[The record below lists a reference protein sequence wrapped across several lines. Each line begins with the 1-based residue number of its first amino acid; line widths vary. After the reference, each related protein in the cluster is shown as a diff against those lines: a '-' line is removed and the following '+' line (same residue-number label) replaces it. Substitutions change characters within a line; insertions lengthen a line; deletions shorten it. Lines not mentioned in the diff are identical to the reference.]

1 MTEVKVPTVASEA
14 GAAPTPPDVS
24 TETEMLAGGWANG
37 HPLAAAGAG
46 DALPSP
52 LTRLSGYTRQ
62 LRRAHQLFGKQS
74 AETEAESYASEW
86 FLDNYYLVREA
97 IREVVQDLPT
107 DYYRRLPVLGPE
119 AAWPGATR
127 ALALAVELARECA
140 GRVDAEH
147 LAELVEAY
155 QRVAP
160 LEVGELWSLPSLLRL
175 TLVAWLSESATAV
188 TGRQA
193 ADAAANAPATG
204 PATGTVG
211 DGAVRNPGDAAADA
225 ATRTPGPD
233 ATPAGAPRS
242 QASWRRRAD
251 PLGAAAP
258 ADTDHDQRV
267 ADCVAGLRA
276 LRTIA
281 WEEFFERV
289 SLCERELRA
298 DPSGDYGTMTFETR
312 DRYRKVVE
320 RLARR
325 SAADELAVAREAVRL
340 AGTAGETTAEAATTG
355 GPAGPGAHPLR
366 ARHVGYWLLGEGVT
380 RLEQHFGYRRT
391 ARERATAWATSH
403 PTLVYLGGVLTLAA
417 LLVLWGGAYTAAQG
431 GGPLLVLLAAVLL
444 AVPAL
449 TAAVAVVNYSVNHLL
464 EPRLLPRLDFRRGIP
479 AEHVTAVVMPVL
491 LGGHDE
497 IDDLVGQLERH
508 YLGNPDPRLL
518 FALLTDF
525 PDADAA
531 TLPGEDDLL
540 NHARERVAALN
551 AKHGGAEPRIHSG
564 SGVAP
569 AGPFYLLHRGRR
581 WNPREGVWMGWERKR
596 GKLMELNRL
605 LRGATDTTYEVSVG
619 DLGRLGAVEYVLT
632 LDADTRLPPGAAHRL
647 VGTLA
652 HPLNRAEF
660 GPDGHVV
667 AGYSLL
673 QPRTDVL
680 PESANASRFS
690 RLFVGENGLDLY
702 TLAVSD
708 VYQDLFGAAIF
719 VGKGL
724 YRVDDFARAMAGR
737 VPENSLLSHD
747 LLEGIYGGVAL
758 VSDVV
763 LYEEYP
769 PTYLAQV
776 KRAQRWVRGDWQLL
790 PWLLATLVG
799 ARGGGSGERLG
810 VAGAWKIADNLRR
823 SLVAPALYVLFVAGW
838 VVLPGSS
845 LVWTLI
851 ALSTLAAPLL
861 AGAVIEYVGGLIK
874 TETVPGRRRLTAWR
888 PLSQALGRFVITLS
902 FVPYEALMVTISVG
916 VTLYRVFVTRR
927 NLLAW
932 RTAAETNAEYTP
944 TLIGNARRMAGALIP
959 IVVAAALVVTLR
971 PTALVEA
978 GVIIILWLLTPL
990 TAYLLSLASSATP
1003 RPLAEAE
1010 RVRLHGLARRTWLF
1024 FERFVG
1030 PNDNWLPPDNVQLGT
1045 DPVTAHRT
1053 SPTNV
1058 GLMLLSTLAAHDLGY
1073 LGTVELS
1080 LRLRSTLDNLG
1091 RLERYRGH
1099 LLNWYD
1105 TRSLEPLGP
1114 RYVSSVDSGNLVAAL
1129 MAVRQGC
1136 LRLLDQPLDPAVC
1149 YRGLA
1154 DALAVLQEVVA
1165 EAQPAGELAAKVGAL
1180 RDRVVRGLRGETGE
1194 DEGGLGAL
1202 GRHLTD
1208 VGWPELERELREAM
1222 DSGAVSGS
1230 GLTATRLWAER
1241 VHHAIVVSLRELD
1254 ALTPW
1259 VAALNGAAWSGE
1271 LEGAAAGALAAVRA
1285 ACATAPSLR
1294 GLGEWSTALAAAL
1307 RDLGEA
1313 PGARAPERRE
1323 WCDTLTRRLAS
1334 CRQAAE
1340 GLIESFEALAAGFEE
1355 EIVGT
1360 DFAFLLDPERK
1371 LLHIG
1376 YNVDAEQLDGNY
1388 YDLLASES
1396 RLASL
1401 VAVAKHDLPVSH
1413 WLHLGRPLGDVDG
1426 RAALLSWSGTMF
1438 EYLMPPLLTR
1448 RYGATLIEQSCYAAV
1463 DVQIAYGR
1471 RHGVPWGVSESGYA
1485 RVDAAGNYQYRAFG
1499 VPELALD
1506 RSYEGDLV
1514 VAPYATVLAIP
1525 YRPQQA
1531 LENVDRLVDMGALG
1545 PHGLYEALDFTPSRK
1560 PLGGTFAL
1568 VRSHMAHHQGMVM
1581 VALANELTD
1590 DAAVERFHA
1599 DPRVATVELL
1609 LQERIPSEVPVVDE
1623 VRVEETP
1630 AAPLDAAALD
1640 RPWQAEIDSPTPVCH
1655 LLSNGRYTVLASA
1668 AGGGWSAAGDVA
1680 LTRWRRD
1687 GTTDADG
1694 AWLFLTDVESGA
1706 VWSTTRQPFGQPAE
1720 AERVTFHPFEVEYQ
1734 REVGGVLTRLEVVV
1748 GQDDLELRRL
1758 AVVNRRATPRR
1769 LRVTSYA
1776 EVVLGSAAADAR
1788 HPAFSKLFVES
1799 SYDEARGALFF
1810 RRRPRAA
1817 TERPLFAAHALIA
1830 PAEVEGPLE
1839 YESDRAAFLGRG
1851 NDIRGATMLK
1861 GALGG
1866 GVGATLDPVMALAR
1880 GFELAGHAQLEFT
1893 FVTATA
1899 DTRAELEALLDRVRA
1914 PGMVGREFGLA
1925 RMRSRLE
1932 LRQHSLDPAKVES
1945 YQRLYS
1951 AVTYPDAALR
1961 AAPATLAAN
1970 TLGQS
1975 SLWGQGISGDFPIVV
1990 VRVDDPE
1997 QLPLVIDLLRAHA
2010 YWRRRGAK
2018 VDLVILN
2025 AKDTSYDQGLNARLR
2040 GHLARTGADEW
2051 LNARGGI
2058 FLVRQDQLAQVDLTL
2073 LETSA
2078 GVLLQGRGGP
2088 LEAQLRALR
2097 GASDAGL
2104 PVLTATREPEPAP
2117 GAGAGALP
2125 EDLVYANGWGG
2136 FTPDGA
2142 EYVIRARRG
2151 DLPPAPWSNVIANP
2165 ELGCLTTEAGMGS
2178 TWAVNSGENRLTPWS
2193 NDPVAD
2199 PPSEVVYLRDEETAE
2214 VWSTT
2219 PLPAG
2224 PGVGFTVRH
2233 AAGSTSWA
2241 HRSHGLEQT
2250 LTVSVAQ
2257 ADPVKLAHLEVRNL
2271 LDRPRRV
2278 TVTYYAPWVLGVDR
2292 AATGQYLLPDYD
2304 PERCVLLARNPY
2316 AAEFGARVAF
2326 LASNKTP
2333 HGVTTDRREF
2343 LGRLGGPEAPDA
2355 LRRIGLSG
2363 STTPGGDQCAAL
2375 QLHLDLPAGGSEEV
2389 LFALGQGGGRDAAL
2403 ELAQRYRDL
2412 GAYPAVREAARAWW
2426 DERLGRVRVS
2436 TPDAPLDLLTNRW
2449 LLYQT
2454 ISCRLFG
2461 RTAFYQPGGAYGF
2474 RDQLQDVVALLHAA
2488 PDLAREQLLRAAAHQ
2503 FEEGD
2508 VLHWWHPPSGRG
2520 VRTRISD
2527 DLLWLVYATERY
2539 VTTTGDVGVLAES
2552 VPSLHGA
2559 PLRDG
2564 EEERYDQFASSPE
2577 PASLLEHCRRAMRR
2591 GATQGP
2597 HGLPLMG
2604 TGDWNDGM
2612 NRVGAG
2618 GKGESVWLA
2627 WFAADAARRFA
2638 VLLDAAVD
2646 TGLPGAAVGAPRAG
2660 FAAEAAEWRARGAAY
2675 AAAAE
2680 AAAWDGDWY
2689 LRAFFDDGSPLG
2701 GHANDECRIDSIA
2714 QSWGVLSGAADRER
2728 AGRAML
2734 AVEEQCVRREDGL
2747 IRLFTPP
2754 FDKTPKDPG
2763 YIKGYLPGVRENG
2776 GQYTHGVIWSAW
2788 AFAALGDGD
2797 KAHALH
2803 RLLNPVLHSSD
2814 PEAAARFKVEPYV
2827 VTADVYSMPPHVG
2840 RGGWSWY
2847 TGSAAWFYRFGLEG
2861 LLGLERRG
2869 DELRVTPRVP
2879 STWPGFEVRYGYGD
2893 STYVLKGHRVEDGAA
2908 GGAPALTVKL
2918 LDDAREHV
2926 VEFGYAS

>member
-1 MTEVKVPTVASEA
+1 MSGPTT
-14 GAAPTPPDVS
+14 AAAAARGITPPEVPA
-24 TETEMLAGGWANG
+24 EAERLARAWAEA
-37 HPLAAAGAG
+37 HATAPAGAG
-46 DALPSP
+46 GAAVLPSP
-52 LTRLSGYTRQ
+52 LARLNGYTRQ
-62 LRRAHQLFGKQS
+62 LRRAHQLFGRQS
-74 AETEAESYASEW
+74 AATESESYAAEW
-86 FLDNYYLVREA
+86 FLDNYYLIREA
-97 IREVVQDLPT
+97 IREVIQDLPA
-107 DYYRRLPVLGPE
+107 DYYRRLPVL
-119 AAWPGATR
+119 AAGTEWAGAPR

-140 GRVDAEH
+140 GRVDGRR
-147 LAELVEAY
+147 LATLLEAY

-160 LEVGELWSLPSLLRL
+160 LQLGELWSLPSLLRL
-175 TLVAWLSESATAV
+175 TLIAWLSESATSV
-188 TGRQA
+188 TERRPDQQ
-193 ADAAANAPATG
+193 APAV
-204 PATGTVG
+204 ATV
-211 DGAVRNPGDAAADA
+211 APG
-225 ATRTPGPD
+225 
-233 ATPAGAPRS
+233 GAPQGTRH
-242 QASWRRRAD
+242 RTD
-251 PLGAAAP
+251 PLGDPAP
-258 ADTDHDQRV
+258 VDTDHDQRV
-267 ADCVAGLRA
+267 ANCVAGLRA
-276 LRTIA
+276 LKTIA
-281 WEEFFERV
+281 WDDLVERV

-298 DPSGDYGTMTFETR
+298 DPSGDYERMTFETR

-325 SAADELAVAREAVRL
+325 SGADELAVAREAVRL
-340 AGTAGETTAEAATTG
+340 AATAREA
-355 GPAGPGAHPLR
+355 GARPR
-366 ARHVGYWLLGEGVT
+366 TRHVGYWLMDEGVAS
-380 RLEQHFGYRRT
+380 LERRFGYRRS
-391 ARERATAWATSH
+391 RPERTRAWVTSH
-403 PTLVYLGGVLTLAA
+403 PTLVYIGGVVTLAA
-417 LLVLWGGAYTAAQG
+417 LLVTWGGAYAAARG
-431 GGPLLVLLAAVLL
+431 GGGWLAALTLILLV
-444 AVPAL
+444 VPAL
-449 TAAVAVVNYSVNHLL
+449 TAAVAVVNYAVTRML

-479 AEHVTAVVMPVL
+479 AGHETAVVMPVL
-491 LGGHDE
+491 LGSRAD
-497 IDDLVGQLERH
+497 IDDLTSQLERH
-508 YLGNPDPRLL
+508 YLGNPDPRLR

-531 TLPGEDDLL
+531 TLPGEADLL
-540 NHARERVAALN
+540 EHARRRVRALN
-551 AKHGGAEPRIHSG
+551 VKHGSAEPRIHAG
-564 SGVAP
+564 NGVAP

-605 LRGATDTTYEVSVG
+605 LRGATDTTYEVTVG
-619 DLGRLGAVEYVLT
+619 DMGRLADVEFVLT
-632 LDADTRLPPGAAHRL
+632 LDADTRLPPGSAHRL

-660 GPDGHVV
+660 GPDDRVS

-724 YRVDDFARAMAGR
+724 YRVDDFARAMEGR

-799 ARGGGSGERLG
+799 ARGGGRGERLG

-823 SLVAPALYVLFVAGW
+823 SLVAPTLYLLFVAGW
-838 VVLPGSS
+838 VVLPGAP
-845 LVWTLI
+845 LVWTFI

-874 TETVPGRRRLTAWR
+874 NEAVPGRRRLAAWQ

-902 FVPYEALMVTISVG
+902 FVPYEAVMVAISVS

-927 NLLAW
+927 NLLTW
-932 RTAAETNAEYTP
+932 RTAAETNTEYTP
-944 TLIGNARRMAGALIP
+944 TLRGNARRMAGALVP
-959 IVVAAALVVTLR
+959 IALAALLVASVR
-971 PTALVEA
+971 PSALPEA
-978 GVIIILWLLTPL
+978 GAILVLWLLTPL
-990 TAYLLSLASSATP
+990 TAYLLSLASTVTP
-1003 RPLAEAE
+1003 RTPTAAEVA
-1010 RVRLHGLARRTWLF
+1010 RLHGLARRTWLF

-1030 PNDNWLPPDNVQLGT
+1030 PDDNWLPPDNVQVGP

-1080 LRLRSTLDNLG
+1080 LRLRSSLNNLAG
-1091 RLERYRGH
+1091 LERYRGH

-1105 TRSLEPLGP
+1105 TRSLEPLAP
-1114 RYVSSVDSGNLVAAL
+1114 RYVSSVDSGNLVAAF
-1129 MAVRQGC
+1129 MALRQGC
-1136 LRLLDQPLDPAVC
+1136 LRLLDEPIEPAAC
-1149 YRGLA
+1149 YRGLV
-1154 DALAVLQEVVA
+1154 DALAVLQEVVT
-1165 EAQPAGELAAKVGAL
+1165 EAQAGGGPLAESVAALRRRVELGVAGEIPLGELGAYLSDEGWPALERDLRAAMDEGAF
-1180 RDRVVRGLRGETGE
+1180 TGE
-1194 DEGGLGAL
+1194 
-1202 GRHLTD
+1202 
-1208 VGWPELERELREAM
+1208 
-1222 DSGAVSGS
+1222 

-1241 VHHAIVVSLRELD
+1241 VHHGILVSLRELA

-1259 VAALNGAAWSGE
+1259 VAALGEATWAGE
-1271 LEGAAAGALAAVRA
+1271 LPSGSPAAAAFRAVRA
-1285 ACATAPSLR
+1285 ALSAAPSLR
-1294 GLGEWSTALAAAL
+1294 GLGEWSTAAEARLRELAAAE
-1307 RDLGEA
+1307 G
-1313 PGARAPERRE
+1313 PRAPERRE
-1323 WCDTLTRRLAS
+1323 WCEALTRRLAS
-1334 CRQAAE
+1334 SRQAAA
-1340 GLIESFEALAAGFEE
+1340 GLVESFEGLATGFEE
-1355 EIVGT
+1355 EIRGT
-1360 DFAFLLDPERK
+1360 DFAFLFDGERQ

-1401 VAVAKHDLPVSH
+1401 VGVAKHDLPVSH

-1426 RAALLSWSGTMF
+1426 RATLLSWSGTMF

-1463 DVQIAYGR
+1463 DVQIDYGR

-1514 VAPYATVLAIP
+1514 VAPYATVLATP

-1531 LENVDRLVDMGALG
+1531 LENLARLADLGALG

-1568 VRSHMAHHQGMVM
+1568 VRSHMAHHQGMAM
-1581 VALANELTD
+1581 VALTNELAGD
-1590 DAAVERFHA
+1590 VMVERFHA

-1609 LQERIPSEVPVVDE
+1609 LQERIPAEVPVVDE
-1623 VRVEETP
+1623 VRIEETP
-1630 AAPLDAAALD
+1630 VGPVDVGALD
-1640 RPWQAEIDSPTPVCH
+1640 RPWPVEVDTATPLCH

-1668 AGGGWSAAGDVA
+1668 AGGGWSTAGDVA

-1687 GTTDADG
+1687 GTTDGDG
-1694 AWLFLTDVESGA
+1694 TWLFLTDLEGGA
-1706 VWSTTRQPFGQPAE
+1706 VWSATRQPLGRPAQS
-1720 AERVTFHPFEVEYQ
+1720 ERVTFHPFAVEYQ
-1734 REVGGVLTRLEVVV
+1734 REVDGVLTRLEVTV
-1748 GQDDLELRRL
+1748 GQDDVELRRL
-1758 AVVNRRATPRR
+1758 AVVNRLGRPRK

-1776 EVVLGSAAADAR
+1776 EVVLGSAAGDAR

-1799 SYDEARGALFF
+1799 RYDAARGALFF

-1817 TERPLFAAHALIA
+1817 DERPLFAAHAVVL
-1830 PAEVEGPLE
+1830 PAGVRRALQ

-1851 NDIRGATMLK
+1851 NDIRNAAMLT

-1866 GVGATLDPVMALAR
+1866 GVGATLDPVMALAQP
-1880 GFELAGHAQLEFT
+1880 FELAAHSQLEFT

-1899 DTRAELEALLDRVRA
+1899 DSRVELEALLDRVMR
-1914 PGMVGREFGLA
+1914 PGMVAREFGLA

-1932 LRQHSLDPAKVES
+1932 LRQHDLDPGKVET

-1951 AVTYPDAALR
+1951 AVLYPDPALR
-1961 AAPATLAAN
+1961 APAATLAAN

-1975 SLWGQGISGDFPIVV
+1975 SLWGQGISGDLPILV
-1990 VRVDDPE
+1990 VRIGDPE
-1997 QLPLVIDLLRAHA
+1997 QLPLVVELLRAHA
-2010 YWRRRGAK
+2010 FWRRRGVK
-2018 VDLVILN
+2018 VDLVVLN
-2025 AKDTSYDQGLNARLR
+2025 AKDTTYDQGLHARLR
-2040 GHLARTGADEW
+2040 GHLSRTGGDEW

-2058 FLVRQDQLAQVDLTL
+2058 FLLRQDQLAPVDLTL

-2078 GVLLQGRGGP
+2078 RVLLEGARGT
-2088 LEAQLRALR
+2088 LEAQLGPLRAPI
-2097 GASDAGL
+2097 DPGL
-2104 PVLTATREPEPAP
+2104 PVLTATRDPEPAREARP
-2117 GAGAGALP
+2117 PRA
-2125 EDLVYANGWGG
+2125 DLVFDNGWGG
-2136 FTPDGA
+2136 FTKDGR
-2142 EYVIRARRG
+2142 EYVIAARRG

-2165 ELGCLTTEAGMGS
+2165 ELGCLTTEAGMGA

-2193 NDPVAD
+2193 NDPVSD
-2199 PPSEVVYLRDEETAE
+2199 PPSEVVYLRDEETTE
-2214 VWSTT
+2214 VWSAT
-2219 PLPAG
+2219 PHPAG
-2224 PGVGFTVRH
+2224 AAATFTVRH
-2233 AAGSTSWA
+2233 GAGSTVWS
-2241 HRSHGLEQT
+2241 HDSHGLAQT

-2257 ADPVKLAHLEVRNL
+2257 ADPVKLVHLEVRNR

-2292 AATGQYLLPDYD
+2292 ATTGQYVQPGYD

-2316 AAEFGARVAF
+2316 AAEFGGRVAF
-2326 LASNKTP
+2326 LASNKSP

-2343 LGRLGGPEAPDA
+2343 LGRLGDPAAPDA

-2363 STTPGGDQCAAL
+2363 ATAPGGDPCAAL
-2375 QLHLDLPAGGSEEV
+2375 QLHLDLPAGGAESV
-2389 LFALGQGGGRDAAL
+2389 LFALGQGEGRDAAL
-2403 ELAQRYRDL
+2403 ELAQRYRNIGEYD
-2412 GAYPAVREAARAWW
+2412 AVRAAASAWW
-2426 DERLGRVRVS
+2426 DERLDRVGVT
-2436 TPDAPLDLLTNRW
+2436 TPDPALDLLTNRW

-2454 ISCRLFG
+2454 ISCRYFG

-2488 PDLAREQLLRAAAHQ
+2488 PELAREQLLRAAAHQ

-2539 VTTTGDVGVLAES
+2539 VTTTGDVAVLGES
-2552 VPSLHGA
+2552 VPFLHGPA
-2559 PLRDG
+2559 LKDG
-2564 EEERYDQFASSPE
+2564 EEERYDQFGPGDEAGT
-2577 PASLLEHCRRAMRR
+2577 LLEHCRRAMQR
-2591 GATQGP
+2591 GATRGV

-2627 WFAADAARRFA
+2627 WFA
-2638 VLLDAAVD
+2638 LDAAHRFAALLEVGGGPAAAEEAA
-2646 TGLPGAAVGAPRAG
+2646 TWRRRAEAYGAAV
-2660 FAAEAAEWRARGAAY
+2660 EAS
-2675 AAAAE
+2675 
-2680 AAAWDGDWY
+2680 AWDGDWY

-2701 GHANDECRIDSIA
+2701 GHANQECRIDSIA
-2714 QSWGVLSGAADRER
+2714 QSWGILSGAAPRER
-2728 AGRAML
+2728 ALRAMRS
-2734 AVEEQCVRREDGL
+2734 VDEQCVRREDGL

-2754 FDKTPKDPG
+2754 FDKTPRDPG

-2788 AFAALGDGD
+2788 AFAELGDGGA
-2797 KAHALH
+2797 AHALH
-2803 RLLNPVLHSSD
+2803 QLIDPVMHSSD
-2814 PEAAARFKVEPYV
+2814 REGALRFKVEPYV
-2827 VTADVYSMPPHVG
+2827 ITADVYSLPPHVG

-2861 LLGLERRG
+2861 LLGLERVG

-2879 STWPGFEVRYGYGD
+2879 PEWPGFEVRYRYGA
-2893 STYVLKGHRVEDGAA
+2893 SSYVLRAKRVDAPPAVGDGAA
-2908 GGAPALTVKL
+2908 PGARTAAVGAAERAAPAAVVKL
-2918 LDDAREHV
+2918 IDDGREHV
-2926 VEFGYAS
+2926 VDVGYAG